1 MDTPDLNVAFIELE
15 DPTGP
20 YGNKSLGEPPAIP
33 VAPAIRNAILNATGV
48 QMDVTP
54 MTAQRLIEKFKEK
67 GIQIEILRE
76 EETWALIYV
85 YRVKK
90 LEEDLKK
97 NEVSKFLRENGYKE
111 TCVNYAISL
120 LKKRLMDLKA
130 FPHEIGVFL
139 GYPIED
145 VIGFINN
152 KGCNF
157 KCCGY
162 WKVYGDKEKAI
173 KEFARYDKCRMIYT
187 KLWNQG
193 RSILKLTVAA

>member
-1 MDTPDLNVAFIELE
+1 M
-15 DPTGP
+15 
-20 YGNKSLGEPPAIP
+20 
-33 VAPAIRNAILNATGV
+33 
-48 QMDVTP
+48 
-54 MTAQRLIEKFKEK
+54 
-67 GIQIEILRE
+67 
-76 EETWALIYV
+76 

>member
-1 MDTPDLNVAFIELE
+1 
-15 DPTGP
+15 
-20 YGNKSLGEPPAIP
+20 
-33 VAPAIRNAILNATGV
+33 
-48 QMDVTP
+48 
-54 MTAQRLIEKFKEK
+54 
-67 GIQIEILRE
+67 
-76 EETWALIYV
+76 
-85 YRVKK
+85 
-90 LEEDLKK
+90 
-97 NEVSKFLRENGYKE
+97 
-111 TCVNYAISL
+111 
-120 LKKRLMDLKA
+120 MDLKA

>member
-1 MDTPDLNVAFIELE
+1 MIQTL
-15 DPTGP
+15 
-20 YGNKSLGEPPAIP
+20 
-33 VAPAIRNAILNATGV
+33 
-48 QMDVTP
+48 
-54 MTAQRLIEKFKEK
+54 AQRPGKSP
-67 GIQIEILRE
+67 
-76 EETWALIYV
+76 ALAFSYP
-85 YRVKK
+85 
-90 LEEDLKK
+90 
-97 NEVSKFLRENGYKE
+97 G
-111 TCVNYAISL
+111 
-120 LKKRLMDLKA
+120 KA

>member
-1 MDTPDLNVAFIELE
+1 MKN
-15 DPTGP
+15 G
-20 YGNKSLGEPPAIP
+20 
-33 VAPAIRNAILNATGV
+33 
-48 QMDVTP
+48 
-54 MTAQRLIEKFKEK
+54 KFKEK
-67 GIQIEILRE
+67 RFRLKILVKKKLG
-76 EETWALIYV
+76 AYLCV
-85 YRVKK
+85 QSKK
-90 LEEDLKK
+90 LEEDLRKR
-97 NEVSKFLRENGYKE
+97 VSKFLRENGYKE